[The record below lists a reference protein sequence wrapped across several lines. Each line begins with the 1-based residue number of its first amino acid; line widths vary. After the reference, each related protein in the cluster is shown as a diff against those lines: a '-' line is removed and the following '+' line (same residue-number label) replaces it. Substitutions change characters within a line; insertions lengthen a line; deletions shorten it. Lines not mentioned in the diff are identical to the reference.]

1 MSIKKKT
8 ALFDENGKRI
18 SDYYDYLTIMS
29 CGTIQ
34 AIKGGEAFYN
44 KRNQDGTLFCKE
56 FYKNNILMFGNNYAI
71 RVTLEDG
78 SHNLMTREGKLLL
91 KRRDYTVINNSMKS
105 YYALVQKNGKY
116 NIVDKN
122 GCLISK
128 VWFNAISFDECN
140 TTDGW
145 KVELPNGK
153 YNILKRDGTFV
164 FKRSVEYSKLK
175 EALG

>member
-18 SDYYDYLTIMS
+18 SKYYSSMVIFSDKTVKV
-29 CGTIQ
+29 IQ
-34 AIKGGEAFYN
+34 NDQAFWNKIKD
-44 KRNQDGTLFCKE
+44 DGTLFCKE
-56 FYKNNILMFGNNYAI
+56 FYKDKIFNFYYYYAEK
-71 RVTLEDG
+71 VTLEDG
-78 SHNLMTREGKLLL
+78 SDNLITEDGELLL
-91 KRRDYTVINNSMKS
+91 KRRDYTVVSNMRSH
-105 YYALVQKNGKY
+105 YALVRKNGKY

-153 YNILKRDGTFV
+153 YNILKRDGTFA

-175 EALG
+175 EALK